1 MYKFIDL
8 FAGIGGLRIAFE
20 KHGCEC
26 VFSSEWDAKAQVTY
40 QENFGDKPLGDIRNV
55 LTESIPDHDIL
66 LAGFPCQPFSLAG
79 VSKKNSLGR
88 DHGFAD
94 ETQGTLFFEIAR
106 ILKDKHP
113 KAFLLENVKNL
124 VSHDKG
130 RTYRT
135 IKRVLEKELGYKL
148 YASIL
153 DAKGL
158 VPQHRERIY
167 MVGFREPIEFEFPL
181 LPWRGLA
188 IETILDKDV
197 PEKYTLTD
205 NLWRYLQDYANKHRE
220 AGNGFGFGLV
230 DMNGPS
236 RTLSARYYKDGSE
249 ILIPQEGKNPRR
261 LTPRECARLQG
272 FPDSY
277 KIVVADSSA
286 YKQFGNSV
294 SVPVVERIAANMID
308 SLIENKHSSGFFRGQ
323 FNFENIRDEAIARAS
338 QYGKFYCKFL
348 SANDTGLS
356 GGNQNGF
363 YISKNAWPLL
373 FDEPSVKGEKNEREV
388 KIFWEQ
394 LDIPTSNIFKWYG
407 GKNEYRITKF
417 GRKFPL
423 FTENHVG
430 DLFILIKV
438 SEIEYLGYVLS
449 DDDSEAFM
457 ATFALSPVHSSTTYG
472 LESPAY
478 DSTLENLISEYTVT
492 KNKIPTTIQIANQ
505 AREIYFKFHNK
516 YNGGKFV
523 KEATDDMLLEW
534 MDIEYSIFKEL
545 DRSLYQVDIDS
556 LFEDT
561 DTMLRFTSSA
571 LGRRKERAGQ
581 SLKHHLDFIFENWGL
596 IFSHS
601 DKCELNKHYDFI
613 FPRNI
618 HYQDKDFP
626 VEKLTVLGAKT
637 TRKNDWT
644 QIFDEVVSTK
654 TKYLVTLEKGI
665 SKEQLK
671 QMEEAN
677 VILVIPNDYHKYYP
691 KEYTKNIL
699 TLTSFCEIV
708 LKKQNLLII

>member
-40 QENFGDKPLGDIRNV
+40 KENFGEAPVGDIRDV
-55 LTESIPDHDIL
+55 QTLSIPDHDIL

-88 DHGFAD
+88 EHGFAD

-106 ILKDKHP
+106 ILKDKRP

-130 RTYRT
+130 RTFRT
-135 IKRVLEKELGYKL
+135 IKKVLEKELGYKL
-148 YASIL
+148 YAAIL

-181 LPWRGLA
+181 LPWRGVA
-188 IETILDKDV
+188 IETILEKDV

-205 NLWRYLQDYANKHRE
+205 KLWKYLQDYANKHRE

-230 DMNGPS
+230 NLNGPS

-249 ILIPQEGKNPRR
+249 ILIPQTGKNPRR

-272 FPDSY
+272 FPDSF
-277 KIVVADSSA
+277 KIVVADTSA

-308 SLIENKHSSGFFRGQ
+308 SLIENKHSSDFYRGE
-323 FNFENIRDEAIARAS
+323 FNFENIRDEVIARAS
-338 QYGKFYCKFL
+338 QYGKFYCKYL
-348 SANDTGLS
+348 SANDTGLT

-363 YISKNAWPLL
+363 YISKSAWPLL
-373 FDEPSVKGEKNEREV
+373 FDEPGVRGVKKEREV

-394 LDIPTSNIFKWYG
+394 LDIPTSNMFKWYG
-407 GKNEYRITKF
+407 SKNEYRITKF

-438 SEIEYLGYVLS
+438 SDIEYLGYVLS
-449 DDDSEAFM
+449 GDDAEAFM
-457 ATFALSPVHSSTTYG
+457 ATFALSPVNNSATYG
-472 LESPAY
+472 LESQAY
-478 DSTLENLISEYTVT
+478 DSTLENLINEYTVN
-492 KNKIPTTIQIANQ
+492 KNKFPNTIQIANR
-505 AREIYFKFHNK
+505 AREIYFNFYKK
-516 YNGGKFV
+516 YNGGNFV

-534 MDIEYSIFKEL
+534 IDIEYTIFKEL
-545 DRSLYQVDIDS
+545 ERSLYKEDFDSPFEDIDA
-556 LFEDT
+556 L
-561 DTMLRFTSSA
+561 LRFASSA
-571 LGRRKERAGQ
+571 LNRRKKRAGQ
-581 SLKHHLDFIFENWGL
+581 SFEHHLDFIFEKWGL
-596 IFSHS
+596 IFSHPGKS
-601 DKCELNKHYDFI
+601 ELNKQPDFM
-613 FPRNI
+613 FPGNNQ
-618 HYQDKDFP
+618 YQDKDFP
-626 VEKLTVLGAKT
+626 VEKLTFLGAKT
-637 TRKNDWT
+637 TCKDRWR
-644 QIFDEVVSTK
+644 QILDEAERTK
-654 TKYLVTLEKGI
+654 TKYLATLEKGI

-677 VILVIPNDYHKYYP
+677 VILVVPKNYHQYFP
-691 KEYTKNIL
+691 KEYTNKIL
-699 TLTSFCEIV
+699 TVNSFCEMV
-708 LKKQNLLII
+708 LDKQNTLMI